1 MTDPIANIDL
11 KIRNATKEQWPIVA
25 DMIRANIGILNRTG
39 IGHGSGVHRGDIYA
53 YMYLTKSGKAVVAY
67 VEEIAR

>member
-25 DMIRANIGILNRTG
+25 DMIRENIGYLHRCGFSNG
-39 IGHGSGVHRGDIYA
+39 FGMCRGDICA
-53 YMYLTKSGKAVVAY
+53 YLYLTDTGKTVVAY
-67 VEEIAR
+67 VEEPAT